1 MPINFNQQTFF
12 DPKID
17 IIGKEIPVADIEK
30 TANVIQDR
38 YDKSLENETKSLAI
52 AKKLQQ
58 SVSSRD
64 KELAAQI
71 LTDYQTRLDERAK
84 KGNYADMGWQ
94 TAADALDVAGLH
106 EGLTNKAKK

>member
-52 AKKLQQ
+52 L
-58 SVSSRD
+58 
-64 KELAAQI
+64 
-71 LTDYQTRLDERAK
+71 ERQNLSAFH
-84 KGNYADMGWQ
+84 Y
-94 TAADALDVAGLH
+94 VF
-106 EGLTNKAKK
+106 EIFRPPII